1 MPPPATNSRALK
13 SVRPSLPLAGCR
25 LRSGDVMNYVS
36 LNNYDQAFKLISE
49 RAHFTPLFTYVKN
62 YVMAKDLNFKP
73 SPDDRA
79 RFYLAS
85 WK

>member
-1 MPPPATNSRALK
+1 
-13 SVRPSLPLAGCR
+13 
-25 LRSGDVMNYVS
+25 MNYVS